1 MEKDSCEKWFGEIG
15 SGDRW
20 GTDMFGMDGSLNRPY
35 SLSFFCKTFFLKPN
49 SPLYDGRIIDA
60 SLRLFYWCFDE
71 KGHDE

>member
-1 MEKDSCEKWFGEIG
+1 
-15 SGDRW
+15 
-20 GTDMFGMDGSLNRPY
+20 MFGMDGSLNRPY